1 MGRNDKQGY
10 GVLQL
15 TSITTGLATNMAK
28 DLAREI
34 ATFSLLTFSQAARQA
49 L

>member
-1 MGRNDKQGY
+1 MGRNDQQGH

-15 TSITTGLATNMAK
+15 TSITAGLATHMAK
-28 DLAREI
+28 DLARET
-34 ATFSLLTFSQAARQA
+34 ATLSRLTFSQAARQA